1 MHQGRPSRTALAVA
15 ALRAAHQL
23 VDAPVIFADPV
34 ALPILGAEAEARI
47 RADEA
52 RLHTPPARFLR
63 AALVARSRYAEDAL
77 AAAVARGVDQYV
89 VLGAGLDTF
98 AYRNP
103 YPGLRVFEVDHPATQ
118 AWKREML
125 AAAGIVPSA
134 GVAYAAID
142 FERDTLADGLT
153 RAGFDWT
160 RPAFIAW
167 LGVTVYLTRDAILDT
182 LRRVAAL
189 PAGSGIVFDYSLPP
203 DRLTEAQ
210 RVTFQAMVDRAAAEG
225 EPWRSFFTADALAAD
240 LRGLGFGALEDVGP
254 AELNPRYFAGRADGL
269 VLGGI
274 SRLMHAAVTKP
285 SPTSHGL

>member
-1 MHQGRPSRTALAVA
+1 MEAGRPSRTALVVA

-34 ALPILGAEAEARI
+34 ALPILGPDAEARI
-47 RADEA
+47 RDDEA
-52 RLHTPPARFLR
+52 RLHAPPARFLR
-63 AALVARSRYAEDAL
+63 ASLVARSRFAEDGL
-77 AAAVARGVDQYV
+77 AVAVAAGVDQYV

-103 YPGLRVFEVDHPATQ
+103 HPGVRVFEVDHPATQ
-118 AWKREML
+118 AWKRSML
-125 AAAGIVPSA
+125 EAAGIVPPA

-142 FERDTLADGLT
+142 FERDTLTDGLT
-153 RAGFDWT
+153 RAGFDWD
-160 RPAFIAW
+160 RPAFVAW
-167 LGVTVYLTRDAILDT
+167 LGVTMYLTRDAILDT
-182 LRRVAAL
+182 LRRVATL
-189 PAGSGIVFDYSLPP
+189 PAGSAIVFDYSLPP

-225 EPWRSFFTADALAAD
+225 EPWRSFFTPDALAAD

-254 AELNPRYFAGRADGL
+254 AELNPRYFAGRSDGL

-274 SRLMHAAVTKP
+274 SRLMHAAVT
-285 SPTSHGL
+285 